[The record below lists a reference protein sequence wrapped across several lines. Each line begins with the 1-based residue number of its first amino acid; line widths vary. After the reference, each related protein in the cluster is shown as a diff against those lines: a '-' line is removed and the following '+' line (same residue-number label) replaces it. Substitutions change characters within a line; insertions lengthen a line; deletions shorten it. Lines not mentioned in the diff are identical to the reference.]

1 MNALTLTMIISM
13 LLAMGASGN
22 PDAAMKRQQEETLA
36 AAKDKNGGTLWGTLI
51 GGATAAGNNLNHN
64 ETFVRDLAPN
74 QQTNSWSVLLNSEP
88 AVTVG
93 SLLSQ
98 FLIYRV
104 GGGCAGDGTLDI
116 WRFAEGNGCWS
127 RGLQAIR
134 GRLCSDD
141 CPERGDLCCVF
152 D

>member
-104 GGGCAGDGTLDI
+104 GGGCAPTECGANHNETLM
-116 WRFAEGNGCWS
+116 RSTNTLAPVKS
-127 RGLQAIR
+127 AA
-134 GRLCSDD
+134 ST
-141 CPERGDLCCVF
+141 
-152 D
+152 